1 MKKTV
6 TKRKPTVTKSFRLF
20 DFHTYDGEILEKD
33 SDDSSNDMNS
43 ESSNDYD
50 SYFIIQMFNHRLIK
64 TGSITIIIPIHFVQ

>member
-50 SYFIIQMFNHRLIK
+50 SYFIIQMFGINENGDTCCLYVK
-64 TGSITIIIPIHFVQ
+64 DYF